1 VLTEIASRAL
11 SPGVND
17 PGTAIGVITTHQR
30 LLTDWALAER
40 GDEAPEYPAVAVP
53 ELSTEDLVEDAFEP
67 LLRDAAGSLEAGL
80 RLQKALAA
88 LAAVDPGRFG
98 RIARD
103 VSVRGLAHAAGKLA
117 LAEDRARLAAA
128 APGGAGL

>member
-1 VLTEIASRAL
+1 MITGMAKNERKKTA
-11 SPGVND
+11 SPG
-17 PGTAIGVITTHQR
+17 GTCGAEALMQIAIMVKTMT
-30 LLTDWALAER
+30 ER
-40 GDEAPEYPAVAVP
+40 TFRPMPRSGFIEARVGFFHA
-53 ELSTEDLVEDAFEP
+53 T
-67 LLRDAAGSLEAGL
+67 DAAGSLEAGL